1 MNKQEV
7 KEILAKQLQLLSEK
21 SEDALPEELPALTN
35 AMVTIA
41 AIIV

>member
-1 MNKQEV
+1 MDKQEV

-21 SEDALPEELPALTN
+21 SKDALPGELPALTN

>member
-21 SEDALPEELPALTN
+21 SEDALTEELPALTN